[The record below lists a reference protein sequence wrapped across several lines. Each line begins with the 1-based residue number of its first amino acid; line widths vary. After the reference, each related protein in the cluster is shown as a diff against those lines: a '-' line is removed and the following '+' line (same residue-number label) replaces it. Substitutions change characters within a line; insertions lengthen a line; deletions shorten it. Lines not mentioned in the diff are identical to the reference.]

1 MRANSFPRFDA
12 TSSRDRIAMPR
23 ELSNDGYDVSG
34 SRASYT
40 TLMVPA
46 ASAGS

>member
-1 MRANSFPRFDA
+1 MRANSFPRFGA

-23 ELSNDGYDVSG
+23 EQSNDGYDARGFRDSC
-34 SRASYT
+34 T